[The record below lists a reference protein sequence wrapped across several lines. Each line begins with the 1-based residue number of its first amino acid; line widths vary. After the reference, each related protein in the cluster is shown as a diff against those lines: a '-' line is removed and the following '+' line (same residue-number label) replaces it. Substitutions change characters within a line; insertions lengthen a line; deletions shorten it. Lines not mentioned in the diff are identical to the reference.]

1 MAWPA
6 TYPERRFNPW
16 PIKYLMPAEKWLP
29 LYWPNEEW
37 EVISFP
43 PAFDNNGNRVAA
55 KPPDGAIIPWWK
67 MPKDQWP
74 IEAPWAGKVFGAWPA
89 SQITMSED
97 LPPSIWPGGH
107 RAPPF
112 GFIKL
117 KMPGTP
123 DVSGYQG
130 PKGNQIPFVNM
141 KIHMRWISPDE
152 MKVKT
157 AITPLG
163 LRYYFQSEGWS
174 QYEFDF
180 KTFQSAL
187 RMKRRRRVQQMLAQE
202 IARTRGQ
209 PKPTKDLLSFRC

>member
-1 MAWPA
+1 MSRPSEYTREHGWL
-6 TYPERRFNPW
+6 NPW
-16 PIKYLMPAEKWLP
+16 PMKYLTPSTKWLP
-29 LYWPNEEW
+29 LYAPLDSW
-37 EVISFP
+37 EVTIL
-43 PAFDNNGNRVAA
+43 DEHGNRVAP
-55 KPPDGAIIPWWK
+55 KPPEGLPVYWWK
-67 MPKDQWP
+67 LPRETWPYRNEMPW
-74 IEAPWAGKVFGAWPA
+74 EAKAFGAWPA
-89 SQITMSED
+89 SQVLMSED

-163 LRYYFQSEGWS
+163 PRYYFQSEGWS
-174 QYEFDF
+174 QYEFGF

-209 PKPTKDLLSFRC
+209 PKPTKDLFE